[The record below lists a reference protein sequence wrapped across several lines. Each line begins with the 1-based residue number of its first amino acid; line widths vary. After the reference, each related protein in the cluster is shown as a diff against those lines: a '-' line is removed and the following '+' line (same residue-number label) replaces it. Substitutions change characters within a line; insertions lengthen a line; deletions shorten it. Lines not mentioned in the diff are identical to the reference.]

1 MVHIL
6 ILTSIANSNLAGF
19 AALKDIKKF
28 EKCPRQTKSL
38 NNFIIF
44 SAKAITWGRFFGR
57 NNEVT

>member
-19 AALKDIKKF
+19 AAPKDIKKF

-44 SAKAITWGRFFGR
+44 SAKAITWGRFL
-57 NNEVT
+57 EEIMK